1 MTGHSDIEDTRIV
14 IIGGGSG
21 IGFAV
26 ARKAIESGAH
36 VVIGGR
42 GVDRLGDAAARLGPA
57 ATYRRVDTADKGS
70 IAAFFAGIAA
80 DFGRF
85 QHLFTPAAT
94 YALGPIGEID
104 DETAESPFR
113 SKFWGQYWA
122 VRDALP
128 HIDAAGSIT
137 LMAGAA
143 GARPLK
149 GASAYAACNSA
160 IEGLG
165 RALAVELAPIRVN
178 TISPGTIDG
187 HLWRHRP
194 EAVREAAFSHY
205 AQIALAAR
213 PGTEDEVA
221 DAVLLLMRNRFMTGS
236 VLYPDGGYTL
246 R

>member
-1 MTGHSDIEDTRIV
+1 MTKHSELENARVV

-21 IGFAV
+21 IGMAV
-26 ARKAIESGAH
+26 AQKAIGAGAT

-42 GVDRLGDAAARLGPA
+42 NENRLAQATGSLGPA
-57 ATYRRVDTADKGS
+57 ASYRQVDTADKSS
-70 IAAFFAGIAA
+70 IRSFFAGI
-80 DFGRF
+80 GRF

-94 YALGPIGEID
+94 YALGPIDEID

-128 HIDAAGSIT
+128 HIDEAGSIT

-165 RALAVELAPIRVN
+165 RALAVEIAPIRVN

-187 HLWRHRP
+187 HLWGQRP
-194 EAVREAAFSHY
+194 EAEREAAFSHY
-205 AQIALAAR
+205 AQIALAGR

-221 DAVLLLMRNRFMTGS
+221 QAVLFLMENRFMTGS

>member
-1 MTGHSDIEDTRIV
+1 MTEHLELEDTRV
-14 IIGGGSG
+14 LVIGGGSG
-21 IGFAV
+21 IGFAL
-26 ARKAIESGAH
+26 AQKAISAGAS
-36 VVIGGR
+36 VLIGGR
-42 GVDRLGDAAARLGPA
+42 NEDRLANAVDELGAAASYG
-57 ATYRRVDTADKGS
+57 RVDTADKTS
-70 IAAFFAGIAA
+70 IRAFFAAA
-80 DFGRF
+80 GRF

-94 YALGPIGEID
+94 YGLGPIDQID
-104 DETAESPFR
+104 DDNAESPFR

-128 HIDAAGSIT
+128 YIDQAGSIT

-165 RALAVELAPIRVN
+165 RALAVELAPVRVN
-178 TISPGTIDG
+178 TVSPGTIDG
-187 HLWRHRP
+187 HLWRQRP
-194 EAVREAAFSHY
+194 EPLREAAFSHY
-205 AQIALAAR
+205 RQAALAGR

-221 DAVLLLMRNRFMTGS
+221 DAVLFLMRNRFMTGS
-236 VLYPDGGYTL
+236 VIYPDGGYAL